1 MEYLTYFSLW
11 AKTDKEDG
19 EKIHPLIYH
28 LLDVGECAL
37 ALWNN
42 ALSEQT
48 RKTFANFLGLDVE
61 ATGRLLAF
69 WASLHD
75 IGKAAPGFQRKYPPA
90 ISGLKAAGFTFPET
104 TPKPAPHGQVS
115 AWALETLLAREP
127 GYSPQVAKK
136 IARAVGGH
144 HGTWPLPGS
153 LQALARQIADKGD
166 AAWDAARVELT
177 QAVKTVFDPPSKFR
191 FPTNQKDENAL
202 LTLFSGLVSVA
213 DWIGSMSEYFPF
225 EPQYHSPQNYARR
238 SAQLAEDTLRTL
250 GWVGWQP
257 DGQKRQF
264 TQMFPFSPNEVQKAV
279 FDVAENV
286 IQPTLLILEAP
297 TGSGKTET
305 ALYLADTWLQNNLGR
320 GIYIAMP
327 TQATSNQMF
336 GRVHKFL
343 TSRYP
348 EEAINY
354 HLVHGGA
361 LLSEKDQDAKPLDV
375 ADDESSPRAGSIR
388 AQGWF
393 LPRKRTLLAPFGVG
407 TVDQA
412 LMSVLQTR
420 HFFVRM
426 FGLGQK
432 VLVFDEVHAYDTYMS
447 TLFERLLAWL
457 RTIGTSVILLSAT
470 LPENTSQRLTAAW
483 LGKKQVDLPKTEY
496 PRLTLV
502 SGEQPQTISLPAP
515 EPRTLALTWTD
526 ADPQALA
533 ANLAERVKDGG
544 CAAVI
549 CNRVARAQDVFRAVK
564 DAGIIEQQ
572 HLILFHARFPFEW
585 RNNIEEKVLAIFGK
599 DKDHPDQP
607 NPDRPKR
614 AIVVATQVIE
624 QSLDLDFDYMVTD
637 LAPIDL
643 LLQRAGR
650 LHRHPKN
657 DKKRPEPLKKP
668 MLTIARPAETNALPD
683 FGDDEWVYD
692 RVTLLRTWLVLKDH
706 LCIILPQETTTLI
719 EAVYSNASLTDDPI
733 LAKDL
738 HEAAEKARL
747 ERDKEISEAIKRL
760 IPKPTDEELLTSRN
774 ENLEEEDPHI
784 HETFRALT
792 RLADPS
798 VSLVCL
804 HKAADELTLEPGG
817 NGVKVDL
824 NKTPNRCQ
832 TRELLRHVV
841 SVQRR
846 DVMNYFVNKGEHPA
860 WKETAALR
868 YHYPVEFD
876 EYGYCHLEG
885 TSLTLFLSRETGLE
899 IRKETA

>member
-1 MEYLTYFSLW
+1 MGNPAYFTLW
-11 AKTDKEDG
+11 AKTNQETG
-19 EKIHPLIYH
+19 ETHPLIYH
-28 LLDVGECAL
+28 LIDVGQSTL
-37 ALWNN
+37 ALWNL
-42 ALSEQT
+42 ALTPATKWQ
-48 RKTFANFLGLDVE
+48 FAKMLELEKVDD
-61 ATGRLLAF
+61 AGRLLAF

-75 IGKAAPGFQRKYPPA
+75 MGKAAPGFQRKYPPA
-90 ISGLKAAGFTFPET
+90 IPGLKEAEFTFPDA

-153 LQALARQIADKGD
+153 LQALERQIADKGD
-166 AAWDAARVELT
+166 AAWDAIRAELLL
-177 QAVKTVFDPPSKFR
+177 AVKTVFDPPVTFQ
-191 FPTNQKDENAL
+191 FPTNQKGENAL

-238 SAQLAEDTLRTL
+238 SAQLAEDALRTL

-257 DGQKRQF
+257 DGQKCHF
-264 TQMFPFSPNEVQKAV
+264 TQMFPFSPNEVQKTV

-432 VLVFDEVHAYDTYMS
+432 VLVFDEIHAYDTYMS

-470 LPENTSQRLTAAW
+470 LPENTRQRLTAAW

-515 EPRTLALTWTD
+515 EPRLLALTWVD

-533 ANLAERVKDGG
+533 VNLAERVKDGG

-549 CNRVARAQDVFRAVK
+549 CNRVARAQDVYEAVK
-564 DAGIIEQQ
+564 RAGIIDPEN
-572 HLILFHARFPFEW
+572 LILFHARFPFAW
-585 RNNIEEKVLAIFGK
+585 REEIEKRVLDLFSK
-599 DKDHPDQP
+599 DGQ
-607 NPDRPKR
+607 RPRK

-624 QSLDLDFDYMVTD
+624 QSLDLDFDTMLTD

-650 LHRHPKN
+650 LHRHSKN
-657 DKKRPEPLKKP
+657 DETRPALLKRPVLA
-668 MLTIARPAETNALPD
+668 IARPAEKDGLPD
-683 FGDDEWVYD
+683 FGRDEYVYE
-692 RVTLLRTWLVLKDH
+692 RAILLRTWLALRERSD
-706 LCIILPQETTTLI
+706 LTLPQEISVLI
-719 EAVYSNASLTDDPI
+719 ESVYSELSMPEDAVMAIALRNA
-733 LAKDL
+733 
-738 HEAAEKARL
+738 EEKARK
-747 ERDKEISEAIKRL
+747 ENTKEIVEAKKRL
-760 IPKPTDEELLTSRN
+760 IPSPDDEELLYSRN
-774 ENLEEEDPHI
+774 EGLEEDDPKV
-784 HETFRALT
+784 HEVFRALT

-804 HKAADELTLEPGG
+804 HKAADDLTFEPGG

-824 NKTPNRCQ
+824 NKTPNHYQ
-832 TRELLRHVV
+832 PRELLRHVV

-846 DVMNYFVNKGEHPA
+846 DVMNYFVNKGEHPT

-876 EYGYCHLEG
+876 EYGYCHLVG

-899 IRKETA
+899 IRKEIA